1 MKTQVKPPLSNVQ
14 VELLRLFSSD
24 IPDAELNEL
33 KLIMAEF
40 LLKKARMKADAIWDQ
55 RNYSDE
61 KLLEILS
68 KK

>member
-1 MKTQVKPPLSNVQ
+1 MKQNVHPPLSNVQ
-14 VELLRLFSSD
+14 AELLRLFSTD
-24 IPDAELNEL
+24 IPESELVEL
-33 KLIMAEF
+33 KQIMAEF
-40 LLKKARMKADAIWDQ
+40 LLKKARIKADAIWDQ

>member
-14 VELLRLFSSD
+14 AELLRLFSSD
-24 IPDAELNEL
+24 IPDEELKEL